1 MADCVFCAIMA
12 RTVPSSVVYED
23 QACTAFMDIQPVNPG
38 HVLITPNAHASMLAD
53 LDPATGGQMFRVAQR
68 IAQAMREGR
77 IHCEGV
83 NFFLA
88 DGSAAGQ
95 DVFHVHLHVIP
106 RYRGDGFG
114 FRFGP
119 DYGKRPPRSEL
130 DSQAAQIRSALEGR

>member
-1 MADCVFCAIMA
+1 MADCVFCNILAGDLPASI
-12 RTVPSSVVYED
+12 VYQDET
-23 QACTAFMDIQPVNPG
+23 CTAFMDIQPVNPG
-38 HVLITPNAHASMLAD
+38 HVLVVPNAHASMLAG
-53 LDPATGGQMFRVAQR
+53 LDPVTGERMFRVAQR
-68 IAQAMREGR
+68 IAQAMRDSGIR
-77 IHCEGV
+77 CEGI

-119 DYGKRPPRSEL
+119 EYGRRPPRAEL
-130 DSQAAQIRSALEGR
+130 DSQAAQLRGAMEDS